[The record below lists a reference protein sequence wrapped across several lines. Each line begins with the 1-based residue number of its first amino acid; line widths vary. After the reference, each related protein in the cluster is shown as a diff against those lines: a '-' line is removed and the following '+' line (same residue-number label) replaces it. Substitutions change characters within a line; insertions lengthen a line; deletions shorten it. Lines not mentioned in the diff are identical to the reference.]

1 MSLPRRGSK
10 PSELRLSSTDN
21 RLTIRGR
28 LERLRVACG
37 GGRAQR
43 GEAAAGCCRLES
55 PRSRKLLSRGSQVR
69 ALPGVPIKCYDTT
82 TYETKLN
89 CARALAFRAEATGG
103 RCRPPRVVSRLSVWA
118 GGPSRP
124 APEMQRRPSRNRWLL
139 HSRDAFLWSAT
150 PGSLGKWIGARSA
163 DAAHA
168 LSVNCQS
175 SGFAYPSMRY
185 TERLA
190 DAGIAP
196 SVGAKAMPTPMP
208 SPSRS
213 LVSSRR
219 R

>member
-1 MSLPRRGSK
+1 MQPHVASVQC
-10 PSELRLSSTDN
+10 
-21 RLTIRGR
+21 IRG
-28 LERLRVACG
+28 AC
-37 GGRAQR
+37 A
-43 GEAAAGCCRLES
+43 
-55 PRSRKLLSRGSQVR
+55 
-69 ALPGVPIKCYDTT
+69 
-82 TYETKLN
+82 
-89 CARALAFRAEATGG
+89 
-103 RCRPPRVVSRLSVWA
+103 
-118 GGPSRP
+118 
-124 APEMQRRPSRNRWLL
+124 
-139 HSRDAFLWSAT
+139 
-150 PGSLGKWIGARSA
+150 PGSLGKWVAARSDDRA
-163 DAAHA
+163 LA

>member
-1 MSLPRRGSK
+1 MFATAS
-10 PSELRLSSTDN
+10 PSHWA
-21 RLTIRGR
+21 
-28 LERLRVACG
+28 VVHP
-37 GGRAQR
+37 GRAPKCI
-43 GEAAAGCCRLES
+43 AGHHAT
-55 PRSRKLLSRGSQVR
+55 PVVAFSRCI
-69 ALPGVPIKCYDTT
+69 P
-82 TYETKLN
+82 
-89 CARALAFRAEATGG
+89 LA
-103 RCRPPRVVSRLSVWA
+103 
-118 GGPSRP
+118 
-124 APEMQRRPSRNRWLL
+124 
-139 HSRDAFLWSAT
+139 AT

-163 DAAHA
+163 DADHA
-168 LSVNCQS
+168 LSANCQS